1 MKNDN
6 STTTHQRPSTPASTP
21 PLRIVRSTPVQISN
35 RLSQVLGM
43 FDVEQPALSTVEWNV
58 NLQLPQAW
66 NIGVIVGP
74 SGSGKTTIAR
84 ELFGNYF
91 AGDLNWSPTR
101 SIIDAFPLTIPVKK
115 VTDLLSSVG
124 FSSPP
129 AWVRPFCC
137 LSNGQ
142 QFRVNL
148 ARILAEAM
156 VDGQMK
162 TVDEYSSVVDRTAA
176 QIGSAAVARTIRK
189 HSLQFIAV
197 TCHYDVLDWLQPDWV
212 YDVAAE
218 TMVGSPIENRGS
230 NKEDH
235 NDAIWSILNPPSS
248 ILDSQSPPPSRED
261 LRRFKRPEIEMEIIR
276 TDRSAWQRFKPHH
289 YLSAALNPSAACYVA
304 LVRDQPAAFTAVL
317 PFPHPTHSGWREHR
331 TVCLPDFQGVGIG
344 NTMSEFVA
352 ALYKATGKPYT
363 STTSHPAMIYH
374 RAKSPLWRMTRKP
387 GLTGGSGR
395 RFSMMRKT
403 AAIDRLTAG
412 FEYVGP
418 ARFTDARSF
427 ELI

>member
-1 MKNDN
+1 M
-6 STTTHQRPSTPASTP
+6 
-21 PLRIVRSTPVQISN
+21 
-35 RLSQVLGM
+35 
-43 FDVEQPALSTVEWNV
+43 
-58 NLQLPQAW
+58 
-66 NIGVIVGP
+66 
-74 SGSGKTTIAR
+74 
-84 ELFGNYF
+84 
-91 AGDLNWSPTR
+91 
-101 SIIDAFPLTIPVKK
+101 
-115 VTDLLSSVG
+115 
-124 FSSPP
+124 
-129 AWVRPFCC
+129 
-137 LSNGQ
+137 
-142 QFRVNL
+142 NL

-162 TVDEYSSVVDRTAA
+162 VVDEYSSVVDRTAA

-189 HSLQFIAV
+189 HNLQFIAV

-218 TMVGSPIENRGS
+218 TMVAATSASPLGLPTQ
-230 NKEDH
+230 H
-235 NDAIWSILNPPSS
+235 GDAGVAATS
-248 ILDSQSPPPSRED
+248 SREA
-261 LRRFKRPEIEMEIIR
+261 LRRSRPKIEMEITR

-344 NTMSEFVA
+344 NAMSEFVA
-352 ALYKATGKPYT
+352 ALYRATGKPYT
-363 STTSHPAMIYH
+363 STTSHPAMIFH
-374 RAKSPLWRMTRKP
+374 RAKSSLWRMTRKP

-395 RFSMMRKT
+395 RFSLMRKT

-418 ARFTDARSF
+418 PRFSDARQF
-427 ELI
+427 GLIP